1 MLQGHFDFL
10 QLMVNAELDDE
21 SSQEQHINSGQKSL
35 FFSAIRQLDI
45 SFFLE
50 EMLNVLKLATMN
62 MCFRVNQ

>member
-10 QLMVNAELDDE
+10 QLMVNAELDEE

-35 FFSAIRQLDI
+35 FFSSIRQLEYP
-45 SFFLE
+45 FFLSE

-62 MCFRVNQ
+62 NYVFQS

>member
-10 QLMVNAELDDE
+10 QLMVNAELDEE

-50 EMLNVLKLATMN
+50 EMLNVL
-62 MCFRVNQ
+62 